1 MGDKTPA
8 TTTQNQNS
16 TSTASPYA
24 PAVGLIDNLI
34 SKYSGTSTDPTK
46 AQTGAAQNLVDAA
59 GVGIEPAPH
68 QPGPVPRTRPIIA
81 TYLLEQFVNLR
92 VLCHLQYRL

>member
-59 GVGIEPAPH
+59 GNITNFTP
-68 QPGPVPRTRPIIA
+68 QA
-81 TYLLEQFVNLR
+81 TNAINSTFGNAGMLNSNLATIKSN
-92 VLCHLQYRL
+92 LGGMA